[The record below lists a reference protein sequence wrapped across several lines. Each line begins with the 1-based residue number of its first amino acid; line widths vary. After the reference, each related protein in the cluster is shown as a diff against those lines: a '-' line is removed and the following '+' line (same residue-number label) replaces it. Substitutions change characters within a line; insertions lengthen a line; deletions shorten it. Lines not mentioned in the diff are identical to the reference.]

1 MWARTS
7 MADQLSFALDTAV
20 ATLDHYNGFF
30 GVPFPL
36 PKCDLVAVPDFA
48 AGAMENWGLV
58 TYRETALL
66 GNVSISSVAEL
77 ERVAVVV
84 CHELA
89 HQYVAGCWMCVSYVV
104 CCGPLWHR
112 ISAGP
117 RKS

>member
-1 MWARTS
+1 
-7 MADQLSFALDTAV
+7 MANQLSFALETAV
-20 ATLDHYNGFF
+20 TTLEYYNSFF

-58 TYRETALL
+58 TFRETALL
-66 GNVSISSVAEL
+66 GTKELSSVAEL

-89 HQYVAGCWMCVSYVV
+89 HQV
-104 CCGPLWHR
+104 CC
-112 ISAGP
+112 SAPAAMVWLPCVGTACAQGVALTVP
-117 RKS
+117 SCCLCCG